1 MKLHKIEL
9 TGYCAKSPDGQA
21 LYLGT
26 AGSYG
31 NEQLAVTLGKG
42 WDGLTVTATFQPA
55 GVTVLV
61 PGDGTLDVPWEATET
76 ALDAAK
82 GRIVFEGVTDGRVL
96 ISTDIPYAVGSHSDT
111 DGSNSQPPTPSEW
124 EQYVDKVKGD
134 ADRAEQ
140 AAKDAEASVQDVKDA
155 GAQAVTD
162 IGAAKDSALDAIAK
176 AGEDVAGSITADVQ
190 AAKDAAAAAE
200 QSAKDAEQSAK
211 DAAAVLAN
219 VQSAGQSVL
228 DDIATER
235 QNALSDIQNEG
246 AKQQSAVA
254 GAGTAALEAIGQTE
268 QAAIN
273 QVKQAGE
280 TQAAAV
286 QSAGTTQVGLINNA
300 GAAQVQAVKDE
311 GAAQTSALDDA
322 AAAHK
327 TELEAIASHPPQPNT
342 ETGKWQVWNAET
354 GAYQDTDALYQGG
367 YYTASVSD
375 DGTLTWQGSQEGMPG
390 LPSVNIK
397 GPKGD
402 KGDPGLGVPSP
413 TQADAGKVPMVND
426 DGTGYVL
433 REVSAGG
440 GDAGQPGTDGE
451 DGGYYTPSVDTA
463 GNLSWTPSKVG
474 MPSVPEANIRGPEGP
489 QGETGAT
496 PQLTIGTVTT
506 LDPGEDA
513 TVTITGTAEAPVLN
527 FGIPKGEPGEDG
539 SAGLPTPTA
548 ADAGKALAVKP
559 DGTGY
564 QLAGPYAPLSAAIRP
579 TVSGNPAVCENSVAW
594 GLQGL
599 KVYGKSTQTSNQ
611 LLPLT
616 EDTYTT
622 GGLTATLQGD
632 GSLVVNGTPQSAPI
646 NLVFFSLNLEPGTY
660 YVSGGVPTSG
670 NLYLCVQIASPS
682 GGGGFYVNQSFTI
695 TGNETSVTAMIQNV
709 DTTPLND
716 YAISPMINRGNSA
729 LPIQK
734 YAMPTPESP
743 IPITSA
749 GDGGNVEVLVTGKN
763 LLDISKM
770 QQKTTNG
777 ITFSLESGGIKI
789 NGTAAANTDSPTF
802 TFRLPAGTYI
812 SNINRTQ
819 FPWISSVNYVVE
831 KKGGSMRWLD
841 ADVAFTV
848 LDEDIGKYFCFAVAK
863 GKTVNEIIYPQL
875 ELGSVSTDYEPYTS
889 QSLTISTP
897 NGLPG
902 IPVTSGGNYTIDG
915 QQYRGNIRDYGAEVD
930 TIAVEQIDSYN
941 GEDVGDVWMSSTGQ
955 LTTGAQVV
963 YALDELTTQAIPAT
977 EMAAYRAL
985 QTYDGVTMV
994 STAEDVAGLEVKYVA
1009 DAQKYIDDR
1018 LTAAESHIQ
1027 EIAAAQLNAQ
1037 TGG

>member
-1 MKLHKIEL
+1 ME
-9 TGYCAKSPDGQA
+9 GAK
-21 LYLGT
+21 
-26 AGSYG
+26 
-31 NEQLAVTLGKG
+31 
-42 WDGLTVTATFQPA
+42 
-55 GVTVLV
+55 
-61 PGDGTLDVPWEATET
+61 
-76 ALDAAK
+76 
-82 GRIVFEGVTDGRVL
+82 
-96 ISTDIPYAVGSHSDT
+96 
-111 DGSNSQPPTPSEW
+111 
-124 EQYVDKVKGD
+124 
-134 ADRAEQ
+134 Q
-140 AAKDAEASVQDVKDA
+140 AA
-155 GAQAVTD
+155 
-162 IGAAKDSALDAIAK
+162 
-176 AGEDVAGSITADVQ
+176 AD
-190 AAKDAAAAAE
+190 AE
-200 QSAKDAEQSAK
+200 QSAADAEQSAK
-211 DAAAVLAN
+211 DAADALAN
-219 VQSAGQSVL
+219 VQAAGKSAL
-228 DDIATER
+228 DDISTER
-235 QNALSDIQNEG
+235 QNTLSDIQNDG

-286 QSAGTTQVGLINNA
+286 HSAGTTQVGLINNA
-300 GAAQVQAVKDE
+300 GAAQVQAVKDAGAAQVQAVKDE
-311 GAAQTSALDDA
+311 GEAQTSALDA
-322 AAAHK
+322 VAAAHK
-327 TELEAIASHPPQPNT
+327 TELESIASHPPQPNT
-342 ETGKWQVWNAET
+342 ATGKWQVWNAET
-354 GAYQDTDALYQGG
+354 GSYQDTDAVYQGG
-367 YYTASVSD
+367 YYTPSVSD
-375 DGTLTWQGSQEGMPG
+375 DGTLTWQGSQAGMPEI
-390 LPSVNIK
+390 PAANIE
-397 GPKGD
+397 GP

-413 TQADAGKVPMVND
+413 TAADAGKVPVVNE

-632 GSLVVNGTPQSAPI
+632 GSLVVNGTPQSVPI

-682 GGGGFYVNQSFTI
+682 GGGFYINQSFTI
-695 TGNETSVTAMIQNV
+695 TGNETSVTAIIQNV

-743 IPITSA
+743 IPIISA
-749 GDGGNVEVLVTGKN
+749 GEDGNVDVSMTGKN

-777 ITFSLESGGIKI
+777 ITFSLENGGIKTS
-789 NGTAAANTDSPTF
+789 GTATANTDSPTF

-812 SNINRTQ
+812 SNMNKTR
-819 FPWISSVNYVVE
+819 FPWLQSVSYLVE
-831 KKGGSMRWLD
+831 KKDGKLRWLD
-841 ADVAFTV
+841 AESAFTI
-848 LDEDIGKYFCFAVAK
+848 LDEDVGKYFYFAVAK

-941 GEDVGDVWMSSTGQ
+941 SEDVGDVWMSSTGQ

-963 YALDELTTQAIPAT
+963 YALDEPTTQAIPAT

-985 QTYDGVTMV
+985 QTYDGVTVV
-994 STAEDVAGLEVKYVA
+994 STAEDVAGLEVRYVA
-1009 DAQKYIDDR
+1009 DAQKYIDNR